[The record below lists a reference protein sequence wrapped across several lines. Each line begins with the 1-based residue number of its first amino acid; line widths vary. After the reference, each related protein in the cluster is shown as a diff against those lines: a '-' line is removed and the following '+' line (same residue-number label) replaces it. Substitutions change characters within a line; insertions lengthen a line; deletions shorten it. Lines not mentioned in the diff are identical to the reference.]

1 MGLELR
7 SVELVL
13 EKRIPKNELDMVWK
27 ILYGGI
33 LPELSFSADVVN
45 IVQNKNFD
53 VKGYAFSTV
62 KEKNQGKRIVRIGL
76 IQNSVILPT
85 TSPVEDQRNALHRR
99 VCEMI
104 DTAAKCGVNV
114 ICMQEFWT
122 MPFAFCT
129 REKMPW
135 CEFAE
140 SAEHGPTT
148 RLMQEMAKRHNM
160 VIISP
165 ILERDLEHG
174 DIVSNTAVVI
184 SSNGKFLGK
193 SRKCHITRVG
203 DFNESNYYL
212 EGNTGFPVFE
222 TNFGRIA
229 VNICFDRHHPQNWL
243 MYGISGAEIVF
254 NPSATVSG
262 LSEPLWSIEARNAA
276 IANSFYTCAIN
287 RVGTEWFEHEFTS
300 GDGQPAHKKIGH
312 FYGSSYV
319 AAPDGSRT
327 PGLSRT
333 RDGLLVAELDL
344 NLCQQ
349 VREQFGFQDTQR
361 LEMYAESLSKCVKPD
376 FRPDVVTEVT

>member
-1 MGLELR
+1 MALELR
-7 SVELVL
+7 SVEHIL

-53 VKGYAFSTV
+53 VKGYAFSAV
-62 KEKNQGKRIVRIGL
+62 KQKNQGKRIVRIGL

-184 SSNGKFLGK
+184 SNNGKFLGK

-333 RDGLLVAELDL
+333 REGLLVAELDL

-349 VREQFGFQDTQR
+349 VREQFGFPDTQR